1 MGMARFSA
9 GTARADGSEAATGP
23 ERDSGY
29 TMMEMVV
36 VVMILGIVLA
46 MVQTTLILTQRTVA
60 GSGSRVNQTQ
70 QARVAIDSITKVLRT
85 AVLPS
90 QLNGTGTSSTAAAF
104 IQGTKISVQFYANI
118 NNDSNIVGPSQ
129 VSYNVDAAGTLTEKI
144 QPPDAHAAGNYNY
157 LYTCTTCATTRILA
171 RNVSTTQAMFT
182 YYTKNGATIA
192 DAVLTAADLSSV
204 DSVDVVV
211 MVKAS
216 ANQTI
221 QATTLYER
229 VTLPNADSVAIATS
243 SP

>member
-1 MGMARFSA
+1 VAKP
-9 GTARADGSEAATGP
+9 GTDGDAETSPVKTEAADG
-23 ERDSGY
+23 GY

-60 GSGSRVNQTQ
+60 GTGARVNQTQ

-90 QLNGTGTSSTAAAF
+90 QLNGTGSSSSAAAF
-104 IQGTKISVQFYANI
+104 IQGTSTSVQFYANI
-118 NNDSNIVGPSQ
+118 NNDANIIGPSQ
-129 VSYNVDAAGTLTEKI
+129 VTYAVSASGTLTEKV

-157 LYTCTTCATTRILA
+157 QYTCTTCAVIRVLA
-171 RNVSTTQAMFT
+171 TNVSTSQAMFT
-182 YYTKNGATIA
+182 YYTQSGATIT
-192 DAVLTAADLSSV
+192 DPVLTAADLSSV

-211 MVKAS
+211 QVKAS